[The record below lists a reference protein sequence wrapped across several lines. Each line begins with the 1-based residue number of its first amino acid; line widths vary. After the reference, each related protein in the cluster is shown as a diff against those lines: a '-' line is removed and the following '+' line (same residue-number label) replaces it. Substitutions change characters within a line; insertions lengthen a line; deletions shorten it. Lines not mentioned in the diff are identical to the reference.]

1 MNGRRQLLPSTQE
14 DQSSDLQGLRGN
26 RGSNHGLQRT
36 QRRKVTQLACD
47 NCRTKKTSCDGER
60 PVCDSC
66 SRRSLSCVYSADTS
80 RKSLRLQI
88 SQLQQEVDDGKA
100 LIERLRILPESE
112 ALEALRAL
120 RASTPH
126 SLAPVASSSSVLGGG
141 LAHRRPSDLLANRV
155 LLPPTQS
162 GMESE
167 FQISHPFA
175 YPVLEPLDP
184 DSANVY
190 GWFSPVP
197 EPQGSGRQETSG
209 INLQLPAPFRQENA
223 TGTSSSAPNAS
234 PDRGQL
240 AAQLKNLT
248 MSHWSRTP
256 IDDEFTSKILSH
268 FFAAHYPIFAC
279 FDAQQFLDDLV
290 ERRLD
295 YCSPFLVT
303 SVLTL
308 ACQSYTTF
316 DMRSASFSV
325 AFQQEAKIL
334 WTAER
339 SHDNALNLAA
349 MCYLAMAAGMSG
361 HEDMAFAL
369 LKDIRAMAT
378 RMNLFG
384 VQPTDELLG
393 VFHQLPLEKFKAM
406 ATAAWGTYGWLT

>member
-1 MNGRRQLLPSTQE
+1 MSGLRKLLPGTQE
-14 DQSSDLQGLRGN
+14 DQSSDLQGLRGK
-26 RGSNHGLQRT
+26 GSNHGLQRT

-47 NCRTKKTSCDGER
+47 NCRAKKTSCDGER

-80 RKSLRLQI
+80 RKALKLQI
-88 SQLQQEVDDGKA
+88 SQLQQEVDDSKA

-120 RASTPH
+120 RKSTPH
-126 SLAPVASSSSVLGGG
+126 PLEPAALSPVLGCG
-141 LAHRRPSDLLANRV
+141 LARRRPSNLLASRG
-155 LLPPTQS
+155 LLPPSQS
-162 GMESE
+162 DMESE
-167 FQISHPFA
+167 LQISHPFA
-175 YPVLEPLDP
+175 YPVLESLDP
-184 DSANVY
+184 DSINVY
-190 GWFSPVP
+190 GWFSSV
-197 EPQGSGRQETSG
+197 QDLRGSGRHETSG
-209 INLQLPAPFRQENA
+209 INLQFPSPSRQETA
-223 TGTSSSAPNAS
+223 TGRAYSTPSAF
-234 PDRGQL
+234 PDRDRL
-240 AAQLKNLT
+240 AAQLRNLT
-248 MSHWSRTP
+248 MSYWSRTP
-256 IDDEFTSKILSH
+256 IDDEFTSNVLSH
-268 FFAAHYPIFAC
+268 FFTAHYPIFAC

-316 DMRSASFSV
+316 DVRSASFSV
-325 AFQQEAKIL
+325 AFQQEGKLL
-334 WTAER
+334 WTVER

-349 MCYLAMAAGMSG
+349 MCYLAMAAGISG
-361 HEDMAFAL
+361 HEDLAFAL

-378 RMNLFG
+378 RMDLFG
-384 VQPTDELLG
+384 VWPTDELLR